1 MQKELKN
8 KTIMENTEIKQKSS
22 RPVSLLLL
30 IPALLFGVISIAMA
44 VVGLGLIPL
53 LPALIGII
61 FGGLSLILFRK
72 SYRVFTLTV
81 IGISAIAVLISVTR
95 STFFPSKV
103 AEDQAF
109 DSTLVTTQ
117 EGIDADLQDAFA
129 DTDLNAQE
137 PRDSIAAK

>member
-1 MQKELKN
+1 
-8 KTIMENTEIKQKSS
+8 MENTEIKQKSS

-30 IPALLFGVISIAMA
+30 IPALLFGIISIALA
-44 VVGLGLIPL
+44 VVGFGLIPL

-61 FGGLSLILFRK
+61 LGGLSFLFFRK

-81 IGISAIAVLISVTR
+81 IGISVLAVLISLTR

-117 EGIDADLQDAFA
+117 EGIDADLQDVFDEIDMEAKE
-129 DTDLNAQE
+129 TQ
-137 PRDSIAAK
+137 DSLVTE